1 MKSGIALIAGLM
13 AAVLACHPKMSGGVG
28 NDAVGHAVVRSA
40 SGATLGVLSL
50 SSSENVI
57 HIKGHLTSLSPGA
70 HGIHLHE
77 IAKCDAPGFTTAGAH
92 LNSGMVK
99 HGLNNPAGPH
109 AGDLPNIIA
118 NAAGEADVDLTTRR
132 SISLTASTSG
142 GLFDSDGT
150 AIVVHAQEDDQ
161 VTDPSGN
168 SGARIACGI
177 VER

>member
-1 MKSGIALIAGLM
+1 MKAGIALIAGLS
-13 AAVLACHPKMSGGVG
+13 AALLACHPKMSGGVG
-28 NDAVGHAVVRSA
+28 NDAVGHATVRSA
-40 SGATLGVLSL
+40 SGATLGVLSF
-50 SSSENVI
+50 SSTANVI
-57 HIKGHLTSLSPGA
+57 HIRGHLTSLSPGA

-77 IAKCDAPGFTTAGAH
+77 TGKCEPPGFTTAGAH
-92 LNSGMVK
+92 LNPGLVK

-118 NAAGEADVDLTTRR
+118 NGAGEADVDLTTRT
-132 SISLTASTSG
+132 SISLTGGTSA
-142 GLFDSDGT
+142 GLFDADGT